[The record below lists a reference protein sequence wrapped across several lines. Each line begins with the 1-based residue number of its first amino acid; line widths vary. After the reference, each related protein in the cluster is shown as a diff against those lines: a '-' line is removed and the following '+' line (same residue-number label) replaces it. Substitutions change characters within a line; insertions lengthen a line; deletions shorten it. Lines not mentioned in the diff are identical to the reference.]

1 MILNVF
7 PRKMVRVLLFSSC
20 IKSYIFQAQLMFF
33 FFFFGILSYFPIF
46 LLGTSRTVSYSENT

>member
-20 IKSYIFQAQLMFF
+20 IKSYIFQAQLMVFF
-33 FFFFGILSYFPIF
+33 FWHFKLFSYFLIRNKQDSI
-46 LLGTSRTVSYSENT
+46 LL

>member
-33 FFFFGILSYFPIF
+33 FFFFWHFKLFSYFLIRNKQDSI
-46 LLGTSRTVSYSENT
+46 LL

>member
-33 FFFFGILSYFPIF
+33 FFFFFWHFKLFSYFLIRNKQDSI
-46 LLGTSRTVSYSENT
+46 LL